1 MLVKFWTIWNTCTS
15 AMAKIVWWLPNR
27 LKHRIT
33 TWPCNSTPK
42 YIPKSKSRDSNRYL
56 YTSVHSSITHKCQMV
71 ETMEMP
77 INWWTDKQNVVYI
90 STMEYFSALKS
101 NEILKHATRQM
112 NLKNMLSELISQTQK
127 AKSMVT
133 YMRYLK

>member
-1 MLVKFWTIWNTCTS
+1 
-15 AMAKIVWWLPNR
+15 
-27 LKHRIT
+27 
-33 TWPCNSTPK
+33 
-42 YIPKSKSRDSNRYL
+42 
-56 YTSVHSSITHKCQMV
+56 MV

-77 INWWTDKQNVVYI
+77 INLLTDKQNVVYI

-101 NEILKHATRQM
+101 NEILTHATTQM